1 MRFVDT
7 NILLYSLDL
16 EPGNAVKSTIA
27 NEILASTDLVCGR
40 RFESRMIWAV

>member
-16 EPGNAVKSTIA
+16 EPLKPEKTEKTACSVRACPTPQ
-27 NEILASTDLVCGR
+27 
-40 RFESRMIWAV
+40 